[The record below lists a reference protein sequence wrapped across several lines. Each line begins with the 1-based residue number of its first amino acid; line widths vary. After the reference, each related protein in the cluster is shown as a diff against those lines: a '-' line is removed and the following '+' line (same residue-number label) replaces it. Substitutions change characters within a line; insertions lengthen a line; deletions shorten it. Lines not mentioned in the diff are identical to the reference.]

1 MILKYHYAA
10 SAELNDAFEWYESQ
24 KSELGFQ
31 FVEEVELAIKR
42 IQNFPLSNPVL
53 EKEYRRAILPLF
65 PYGIFYKIK
74 EGVIEIYAV
83 AHLHRNP
90 NYWNKRKSL

>member
-31 FVEEVELAIKR
+31 FVEEVEL
-42 IQNFPLSNPVL
+42 L
-53 EKEYRRAILPLF
+53 E
-65 PYGIFYKIK
+65 
-74 EGVIEIYAV
+74 
-83 AHLHRNP
+83 
-90 NYWNKRKSL
+90 